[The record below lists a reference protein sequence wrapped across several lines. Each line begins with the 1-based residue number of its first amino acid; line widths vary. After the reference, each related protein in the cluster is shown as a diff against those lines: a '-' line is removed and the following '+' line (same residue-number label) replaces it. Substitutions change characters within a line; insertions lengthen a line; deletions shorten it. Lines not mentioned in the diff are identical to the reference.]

1 LGLSTHRGGIIVS
14 ALDLEELLEDG
25 NTDVIEFGLEI
36 IDKLV
41 QTIVHDFLNVEKL
54 QFGS

>member
-1 LGLSTHRGGIIVS
+1 MGLSTHTGGIVLS